1 MAKPRRGRRGGHLLL
16 GLVGVLGAMR
26 PMAER
31 MEVGFAGWKM
41 DRMGPHPPQ
50 RVRRT
55 EASETGHFKIR
66 GVGRKKLELVSYHN
80 VIGNSVNSVST
91 VGSISSYKLSRQ
103 RTGSWRVPHALAAKI
118 VEVRASQ
125 ALGEVGLQ
133 VGG

>member
-1 MAKPRRGRRGGHLLL
+1 
-16 GLVGVLGAMR
+16 
-26 PMAER
+26 
-31 MEVGFAGWKM
+31 
-41 DRMGPHPPQ
+41 MGPHPPQ

-55 EASETGHFKIR
+55 ETSETGHFKIR

-103 RTGSWRVPHALAAKI
+103 RTGSWRVPHALAARI

-125 ALGEVGLQ
+125 AFGEVGSKWE
-133 VGG
+133 VGHSARAPVSYVALLDSSPTPSSISTSS